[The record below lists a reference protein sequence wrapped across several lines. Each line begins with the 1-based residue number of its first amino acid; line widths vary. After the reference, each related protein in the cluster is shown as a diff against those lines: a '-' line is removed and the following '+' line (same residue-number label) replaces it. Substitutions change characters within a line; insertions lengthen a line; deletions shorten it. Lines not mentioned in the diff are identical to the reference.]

1 MNIYKLVIYMVLC
14 YEVFRMVEDKRVKNS
29 IHNMSYNTNK
39 GTKQTQNG
47 ARGENFEVVKVRK
60 VTGRV

>member
-1 MNIYKLVIYMVLC
+1 MVLC